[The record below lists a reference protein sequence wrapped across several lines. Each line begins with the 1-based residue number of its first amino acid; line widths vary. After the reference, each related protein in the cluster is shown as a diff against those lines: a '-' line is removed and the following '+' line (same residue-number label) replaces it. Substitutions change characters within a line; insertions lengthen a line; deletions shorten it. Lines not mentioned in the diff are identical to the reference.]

1 MERSGDGSEGR
12 SRGGESILPWSGAAP
27 RGEGPTAVG
36 MQRGAKASL
45 WRAHGPQGQQ
55 QWGSAVSS
63 GTLPPFLGCTENFS
77 FKKKKK
83 DEQKIKPKPCRG

>member
-1 MERSGDGSEGR
+1 MERSGDG

-27 RGEGPTAVG
+27 RGEGPAAVG

-55 QWGSAVSS
+55 RWGSAASS
-63 GTLPPFLGCTENFS
+63 GTLLLFLGVLRTFRLI
-77 FKKKKK
+77 KKKKK
-83 DEQKIKPKPCRG
+83 KG